1 MVNAEEKPQQSA
13 METAFDQS
21 LILGIQRVIAQLN
34 HTIKFKIQ
42 LTHDIEW
49 MLILDAMERI
59 DPDDKKIKSI
69 CDYLRLKE
77 NLETFNFIQK
87 GMHGAE
93 LLMLLGESSGEKL
106 DFKDIIKELLTKTKS
121 ENSSEKKDVVKRI
134 AKKN

>member
-1 MVNAEEKPQQSA
+1 

-42 LTHDIEW
+42 LTHDIDF

-59 DPDDKKIKSI
+59 DPTDKKIQNI
-69 CDYLRLKE
+69 CEYLRLKE
-77 NLETFNFIQK
+77 NLQTFNMIQK
-87 GMHGAE
+87 GMRGAE

-106 DFKDIIKELLTKTKS
+106 DMKDIIRELLTKTKQ
-121 ENSSEKKDVVKRI
+121 EVSEKK
-134 AKKN
+134 KK

>member
-1 MVNAEEKPQQSA
+1 MVNTDEKPQQSA

-42 LTHDIEW
+42 LTHDIDF

-59 DPDDKKIKSI
+59 DPTDKKIQNI
-69 CDYLRLKE
+69 CEYLRLKE
-77 NLETFNFIQK
+77 NLQTFNMIQK
-87 GMHGAE
+87 GMRGAE

-106 DFKDIIKELLTKTKS
+106 DMKDIIRELLTKTKS
-121 ENSSEKKDVVKRI
+121 EVSEKK
-134 AKKN
+134 KK